1 MVHITTITPEP
12 TARGFVNNYEPY
24 STYAIKEEPSNFA
37 HTWRLAKTDAD
48 GGDSKDLTIM

>member
-1 MVHITTITPEP
+1 M
-12 TARGFVNNYEPY
+12 ARGFVNNYEPY
-24 STYAIKEEPSNFA
+24 STESIREEPSNFA